1 MPNLQ
6 RDWLIYGAW
15 VLLYTNVYTWR
26 YNSTV
31 WLWWIGNVI
40 MRLFELLKM
49 QFLSLEKDPTLV
61 NKQQTL
67 ISDCV
72 RVSCTLVRCVQAF
85 SSFRGRAYLNV
96 NGDSSVGKWNQVNG
110 DRQRLREEV
119 HPLSGYGYSLA
130 FTPSPTR
137 PMRGQKIISFFMFHI
152 YCFISYVLFF
162 LETYSSS
169 FFFAFFYHILT
180 L

>member
-1 MPNLQ
+1 
-6 RDWLIYGAW
+6 
-15 VLLYTNVYTWR
+15 
-26 YNSTV
+26 
-31 WLWWIGNVI
+31 

-49 QFLSLEKDPTLV
+49 QFLSLEKDPTQV

-96 NGDSSVGKWNQVNG
+96 NGNSSVGKWNQVNG
-110 DRQRLREEV
+110 DPQRLREEV

-137 PMRGQKIISFFMFHI
+137 PMRGQKIFSFFMFHI
-152 YCFISYVLFF
+152 LLHFVCTSSFLKHFRVHFSLLFF
-162 LETYSSS
+162 
-169 FFFAFFYHILT
+169 FFYHILT